1 MDDVKVTAVP
11 CDLCPNQGIA
21 RHFLHEVFSVFAA
34 KLVVG
39 GKYALI
45 HIGPV
50 VDGII
55 CIFLECFGT

>member
-1 MDDVKVTAVP
+1 MDDVKVTTVP
-11 CDLCPNQGIA
+11 CDLSSNEGIT
-21 RHFLHEVFSVFAA
+21 RHFLHEVFTVFAA

-50 VDGII
+50 MDGII
-55 CIFLECFGT
+55 CKFFECFGT